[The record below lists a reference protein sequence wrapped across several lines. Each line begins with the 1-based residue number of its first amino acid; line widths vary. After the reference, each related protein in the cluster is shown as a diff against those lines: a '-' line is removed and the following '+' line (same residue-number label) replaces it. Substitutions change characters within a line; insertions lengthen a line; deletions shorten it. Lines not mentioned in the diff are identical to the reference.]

1 MTTVQIGKI
10 VREIESDFNV
20 LLSVMPRKKIIYD
33 GKTKFGKSIVV
44 VMPTSKIYGRGN
56 GWVDFTKIQIDIFKQ
71 HEIAIATFRL
81 SNGLTYYVDMQ
92 SLYPLLTQQNMME
105 NDREG
110 EHWKL
115 DVWPN
120 KIVIRNGAETLYVA
134 PNDKQSISQLVY
146 SKSV

>member
-1 MTTVQIGKI
+1 MTTAEIGNI
-10 VREIESDFNV
+10 VKEFENDFNV
-20 LLSVMPRKKIIYD
+20 RLSIMHGKRIIYD
-33 GKTKFGKSIVV
+33 GKTKVGTSVVV
-44 VMPTSKIYGRGN
+44 VMPASKIYGKGN

-71 HEIAIATFRL
+71 HKIAIAAFRL
-81 SNGLTYYVDMQ
+81 SDGLTYYVDMQ

-120 KIVIRNGAETLYVA
+120 RIVIRNGGETLYVK
-134 PNDKQSISQLVY
+134 PNDKQFISQLVY